1 MSISPGWYLVGATL
15 LAGLAAACGGGGP
28 PFVDGGADA
37 LSSVDGGG
45 GVDAAPDA
53 LPGDAGAPDAGASG
67 SCVLTLSDEVG
78 ANPTNTT
85 VGFPY
90 MGTVNKGMTC
100 NAATPPT
107 LCHTF
112 ATDPAIPTSWGM
124 YLEPDSLSVGTTIP
138 IMAGIA
144 TTPGT
149 AIESYLEGS
158 KRWDAQSGTLTI
170 DGQGG
175 NLISFHA
182 VARMAPDGVNPGTAT
197 GTFQL
202 DLVCVAVD
210 FRP

>member
-1 MSISPGWYLVGATL
+1 MSISPGWYLVGAAL
-15 LAGLAAACGGGGP
+15 LAGCGGGGP

-37 LSSVDGGG
+37 AAPVLDGGVSDG
-45 GVDAAPDA
+45 SPIDGTAIDGVPTDAASA
-53 LPGDAGAPDAGASG
+53 AG
-67 SCVLTLSDEVG
+67 SCVLTLSSAVG

-85 VGFPY
+85 VGFPS
-90 MGTVNKGMTC
+90 MGVINKGMTC

-107 LCHTF
+107 LCHTT
-112 ATDPAIPTSWGM
+112 ATDPAIPTTWGV
-124 YLEPDSLSVGTTIP
+124 YLEPDSFAVGTAIP

-149 AIESYLEGS
+149 AIESYLEGA

-182 VARMAPDGVNPGTAT
+182 VAQMAPDGVNPGGAT

-210 FRP
+210 YRP